1 MKLFRFEVSDTRSSK
16 DRSKYKIACYG
27 ENKEHAKMFMRNW
40 HPYLNIYSIE
50 EVYV

>member
-16 DRSKYKIACYG
+16 DRSKYKIGCYG
-27 ENKEHAKMFMRNW
+27 ENKEHAQMFMRNG
-40 HPYLNIYSIE
+40 HPYLTIHSIK